1 MPRIYK
7 LNRQDILNKLFWSLI
22 FLLLMIV
29 FLYASHTSKSVT
41 NNPITNNMEI
51 NSELTSSSTTLTQP
65 RIMLVAGGCFWCV
78 EADLE
83 KLPGVL
89 SVISGYADGTA
100 PNPTYENYTELGFR
114 EAVKITYNPTLV
126 TFEQILIYALKH
138 LDPTDAGGSF
148 HDRGEQY
155 APAFYYGNTMEK
167 EIIENLI
174 SDMNNNG
181 PYDVPLAIDVLAEST
196 FWPAEDYHQDY
207 YKKISSKLKY
217 SYYRRAS
224 GRDDFIKKY
233 WGNDTGP
240 TLSWRKELATGS
252 KVYQWTNYSKP
263 DKSVLKLKLPEL
275 AYKVTQEEETEHP
288 YSSPLDK
295 NEEVGIYVDI
305 LSGEPLFSSRDK
317 FNSGTGWPSFVKPIT
332 TTAVTEKMDK
342 KLFSTR
348 TEIRSTIADN
358 HLGHVFSDGPKERGG
373 LRYCMNGVAL
383 DFIPKTDMVESGYG
397 DFLSEL

>member
-7 LNRQDILNKLFWSLI
+7 LNRQDILNKFFWSLI

-155 APAFYYGNTMEK
+155 APALYYGNTMEK

-174 SDMNNNG
+174 SDMNNNSSMYLS
-181 PYDVPLAIDVLAEST
+181 PFVDCSWLVNQRKST
-196 FWPAEDYHQDY
+196 
-207 YKKISSKLKY
+207 
-217 SYYRRAS
+217 
-224 GRDDFIKKY
+224 
-233 WGNDTGP
+233 
-240 TLSWRKELATGS
+240 
-252 KVYQWTNYSKP
+252 
-263 DKSVLKLKLPEL
+263 
-275 AYKVTQEEETEHP
+275 
-288 YSSPLDK
+288 
-295 NEEVGIYVDI
+295 
-305 LSGEPLFSSRDK
+305 GEPAQ
-317 FNSGTGWPSFVKPIT
+317 NSTDDIWSTVSFR
-332 TTAVTEKMDK
+332 
-342 KLFSTR
+342 FG
-348 TEIRSTIADN
+348 IRLS
-358 HLGHVFSDGPKERGG
+358 
-373 LRYCMNGVAL
+373 L
-383 DFIPKTDMVESGYG
+383 DFRDSSG
-397 DFLSEL
+397 D